1 MVAGC
6 GSPVNISC
14 CDHAV
19 VRNLESKSVALLF
32 IRRFEQQ
39 IAQIFCFA
47 RRMGRAS
54 ARPRASRRLP
64 LPAAVTPHQNLCVS
78 ALKTLNS

>member
-32 IRRFEQQ
+32 Y
-39 IAQIFCFA
+39 
-47 RRMGRAS
+47 
-54 ARPRASRRLP
+54 PR
-64 LPAAVTPHQNLCVS
+64 
-78 ALKTLNS
+78 LNS